1 MINILYLH
9 AGAEL
14 YGADIILY
22 NIVKN
27 LDKSKFTLYV
37 ILPNDGPLVEKI
49 RSAGV
54 YCEVVGY
61 PILRRKYFNPK
72 GIVYYTLEYTSK
84 CKEIIRKL
92 DDVKIDIIHNNTAA
106 VLEGIYLKKK
116 MNAKLIVHCHE
127 IIKKPKFMNTFYAKV
142 FSKCAD
148 LTICVSNAVK
158 DNLETVANFNGK
170 INVCYNGI
178 DNTIFNPNYDTKDI
192 RNELNIPQDSLVV
205 GMLGRVNA
213 WKGQG
218 DFLQAIEQIGYKENI
233 YYVLI
238 GGVFAGEEWRM
249 DELKE
254 KVEKSPMHEN
264 IRLVDF
270 RPDSYRLH
278 NMLDVFV
285 LPSTSPDPLPTV
297 VLEAMASGNPVIGYR
312 HGGVCEMCVDGK
324 TGLLANVCEPIDLA
338 SKIDKLI
345 DDKALR
351 DNMGAAALERQHKE
365 FSQEAQM
372 RNLCDIYEFVGG
384 NKYVVAGK
392 SF

>member
-27 LDKSKFTLYV
+27 LDKSKFTPYV

-54 YCEVVGY
+54 YCEVVNY

-72 GIVYYTLEYTSK
+72 GIIYYISEYTSK
-84 CKEIIRKL
+84 SKEIIKKL
-92 DDVKIDIIHNNTAA
+92 NGIKIDIIHNNTAA

-116 MNAKLIVHCHE
+116 LKAKLIIHCHE
-127 IIKKPKFMNTFYAKV
+127 IIINPKFMNTFYAKV
-142 FSKCAD
+142 FSRKAD
-148 LTICVSNAVK
+148 LTMCVSNAVK
-158 DNLETVANFNGK
+158 DHLETAADFKGK
-170 INVCYNGI
+170 IIVCYNGI
-178 DNTIFNPNYDTKDI
+178 DNDIYNPNYDVKGLRD
-192 RNELNIPQDSLVV
+192 ELNIPQEALVV
-205 GMLGRVNA
+205 GMIGRVNA

-218 DFLQAIEQIGYKENI
+218 DFLQAIETVGHKDSV
-233 YYVLI
+233 YYALI
-238 GGVFAGEEWRM
+238 GGVFAGEEWRI
-249 DELKE
+249 DELKK
-254 KVEKSPMHEN
+254 KVRNSPMRDD

-278 NMLDVFV
+278 NVLDIFV

-297 VLEAMASGNPVIGYR
+297 VLEAMASGNPVVGYR

-324 TGLLANVCEPIDLA
+324 TGLLAKVCEPDDLA
-338 SKIDKLI
+338 RKIERLIEDKG
-345 DDKALR
+345 LR
-351 DNMGAAALERQHKE
+351 ESMGSAALERQNKE
-365 FSQEAQM
+365 FSLEAHM
-372 RNLCDIYEFVGG
+372 RNLSEIYERIFE
-384 NKYVVAGK
+384 
-392 SF
+392 

>member
-27 LDKSKFTLYV
+27 LDRSKFTPYV

-54 YCEVVGY
+54 FCEIVDY

-72 GIVYYTLEYTSK
+72 GIVYYTSEYTSRS
-84 CKEIIRKL
+84 KEIIMKL
-92 DDVKIDIIHNNTAA
+92 NGVKIDIIHNNTAA

-116 MNAKLIVHCHE
+116 LKAKLIVHCHE

-142 FSKCAD
+142 FSKKAD
-148 LTICVSNAVK
+148 LTMCVSNAVK
-158 DNLETVANFNGK
+158 DHLESAANFKGK

-178 DNTIFNPNYDTKDI
+178 DNGIYNPNYDVK
-192 RNELNIPQDSLVV
+192 ELRDELKIPQGAHVV

-213 WKGQG
+213 WKGQR
-218 DFLQAIEQIGYKENI
+218 DFLQAIEMIGHKEGVF
-233 YYVLI
+233 YTLI

-254 KVEKSPMHEN
+254 KVKNSPMRDD

-270 RPDSYRLH
+270 RTDSYRLH
-278 NMLDVFV
+278 NVLDIFV
-285 LPSTSPDPLPTV
+285 LPSISPDPLPTV
-297 VLEAMASGNPVIGYR
+297 VLEAMASGNPVVGYR

-324 TGLLANVCEPIDLA
+324 TGLLANACEPDDLA
-338 SKIDKLI
+338 KRINRLIEDKE
-345 DDKALR
+345 LR
-351 DNMGAAALERQHKE
+351 ESMGTAALERQRKE
-365 FSQEAQM
+365 FSLEAQM
-372 RNLCDIYEFVGG
+372 RKLSKIYEGIVCC
-384 NKYVVAGK
+384 Y
-392 SF
+392 

>member
-27 LDKSKFTLYV
+27 LDKSKFTPYV

-54 YCEVVGY
+54 YCEVVNY

-72 GIVYYTLEYTSK
+72 GIIYYISEYTSK
-84 CKEIIRKL
+84 SKEIIKKL
-92 DDVKIDIIHNNTAA
+92 NGIKIDIIHNNTAA

-116 MNAKLIVHCHE
+116 LKAKLIIHCHE
-127 IIKKPKFMNTFYAKV
+127 IIINPKFMNTFYAKV
-142 FSKCAD
+142 FSRKAD
-148 LTICVSNAVK
+148 LTMCVSNAVK
-158 DNLETVANFNGK
+158 DHLETAADFKGK
-170 INVCYNGI
+170 IIVCYNGI
-178 DNTIFNPNYDTKDI
+178 DNDIYNPNYDVKGLRD
-192 RNELNIPQDSLVV
+192 ELNIPQEALVV

-218 DFLQAIEQIGYKENI
+218 DFLQAIETVGHKDSV
-233 YYVLI
+233 YYALI
-238 GGVFAGEEWRM
+238 GGVFAGEEWRI
-249 DELKE
+249 DELKK
-254 KVEKSPMHEN
+254 KVRNSPMRDD

-278 NMLDVFV
+278 NVLDIFV

-297 VLEAMASGNPVIGYR
+297 VLEAMASGNPVVGYR

-324 TGLLANVCEPIDLA
+324 TGLLARVCEPDDLA
-338 SKIDKLI
+338 RKIERLIEDKG
-345 DDKALR
+345 LR
-351 DNMGAAALERQHKE
+351 ESMGSAALERQNKE
-365 FSQEAQM
+365 FSLEAQM
-372 RNLCDIYEFVGG
+372 RNLSEIYERIFE
-384 NKYVVAGK
+384 
-392 SF
+392 